1 MKKKIIYGIIIFII
15 LVFLIPI
22 LINEC
27 YLPNKGYLTV
37 WDGADVLS
45 FYGAV
50 LAAFFIA
57 VVTTEYSSLVLKI
70 LIGIILSG

>member
-1 MKKKIIYGIIIFII
+1 MKKKIIYGIFIFII

-22 LINEC
+22 LINEF

-37 WDGADVLS
+37 WNGADVLS

-50 LAAFFIA
+50 LAALGGIVGVFLQLNIHKNNI
-57 VVTTEYSSLVLKI
+57 EKI
-70 LIGIILSG
+70 